1 MNRKMLVI
9 ILSLC
14 LIIGVGVAGTV
25 MMTGGSDTV
34 GCEVEFSADQVTL
47 YRAVDGESSMSFDVA
62 SLPSPVTIS
71 EELEGADG
79 SVWYGLTGEDWHNI
93 VGEYTYIKALDCK
106 VIEKVEQA
114 PIEAVE
120 LTGDIVINSEDTQL
134 SAEIVDDSKVAEIE
148 SGLSIPVAEENVS
161 RETYCFDIHA
171 EKDET
176 TTVSVSGIAKP
187 GSTVNVYHMYDED
200 DYTQYEALPCTVKE
214 DGTVTFETD
223 SFSEFYFTVDFHN
236 GDKVFSIEGMSSVL
250 LSEVFSR
257 LEIEENALDATSVVF
272 SDPSLISIEQQD
284 NGDWL
289 LTSLAAFNTEETLT
303 VTFSDG
309 HQYVMTVTDATM
321 YTLFDS
327 PAIKIW
333 WYTTDLALSSY
344 GQNVKVYAYD
354 PNSSDG
360 KGALL
365 ASDTTK
371 HDGANGTH
379 FHCESYE
386 SSDPNA
392 KYYLFYVA
400 GTGNKSYNTVSN
412 KTSETPSRTAV
423 ILTYRGGRVQPKYR
437 WMDIVAVEAQTW
449 DTGYCTIKQMSTF
462 STGYSWRN
470 VRLEV
475 WDYDAGGYVTKWTS
489 PSVIFNDK
497 DMDTGDLDIRNID
510 KSKFENASIS
520 FEGSTYVVRL
530 KPYLVDI
537 TAKELSKDTVKG
549 TALAGKEYG
558 TSGISNVYISGDF
571 YHKNSEISNSKSCTA
586 KVLIRENFTLRA
598 ELKDDYVFDGWYDQ
612 NGKKVSSDLKYTAQ
626 AVQGQPMTYYARAVE
641 KRDLYVDC
649 YYRAANGRYGAAWGI
664 DGSSD
669 GYRLTLTGS
678 DISNYYENGGNWYV
692 IANKNMSDAATYSG
706 SVRIKTVTDFYGNV
720 IRTLDDPNAT
730 VVGLKNPNDKFYTN
744 TGRPYYGSYTT
755 SDGRVMP
762 FWKAGVGLDIAP
774 LDYVYFDAGTEHLSD
789 PVWRYGYQWSYSTW
803 SYDIF
808 NRTWTEHPHQVSYP
822 ATLPGIPVIKD
833 PGRINFVYKE
843 EKVAG
848 DNNFYLRY
856 HANGLGISNVPAT
869 QSELDTN
876 QTSYW
881 FTVQGLSKNIVGTN
895 EDGVEVSA
903 TPTRKGHTFVG
914 WSTNRF
920 HDPSDTTSSDIW
932 TSEKFNQE
940 IKTDADFNNRQ
951 IEVKLSSILPH
962 TGIGNL
968 YAIWDKNSNDIT
980 VTYHWN
986 DGRDGDDT
994 YKTQTFTKGHYLNLT
1009 DKPAD
1014 PTREG
1019 YTFAGWYY
1027 DEDCN
1032 EDSAVKWVDVTDN
1045 KLYGD
1050 TEVYARWTV
1059 KITGKSMVS
1068 LGDKKGDQTIG
1079 GGIKEIKITD
1089 NNVNDIDKSLLTK
1102 KSITGSYD
1110 AYEVFRL
1117 EVVVNDGYR
1126 FIGWYDS
1133 NAVDSQGRPTG
1144 NLVSTN
1150 PVLSGKATKN
1160 TTYYAR
1166 AVEESL
1172 LAVDYYVRL
1181 SNGRFVYA
1189 SDWQTNR
1196 MIYGV
1201 EVTKDYS
1208 SNHNWYL
1215 IANYGLISDGT
1226 KEGTVKRVFKDD
1238 TNAMLI
1244 GTANPND
1251 TAYSEYHGFKTS
1263 YFQDKTQGHYD
1274 FRYYGY
1280 KESDGSITQVPFK
1293 KAGVGLDFVTLN
1305 NVYYDADMRSSGSK
1319 ISGQTWK
1326 YGYQWTTSYWTYTIK
1341 GGWQEHKINWELEDI
1356 PIYEDEGRVNFVY
1369 EKETK
1374 AGDNSFYLYYHSNL
1388 DGSDFRVRNIPGS
1401 QSKLKIDEQSYW
1413 FGVAGLVPSSAQPKA
1428 TARLS
1433 SLGKTATFVGWSTN
1447 PQHDPNDP
1455 NGMYTPGKYYD
1466 DLDNQQIEV
1475 KLNEGSNNGTCHL
1488 YAIWKITKNGSD
1500 VDPTL
1505 TFDLNYSDKDQTSA
1519 PDKDNPD
1526 DPDVSNIWKQVT
1538 VPKGT
1543 CVDLKGEQPT
1553 RSGYVF
1559 AGWYSTRSC
1568 DPGTEFDVP
1577 NTPINTDGTVYAKW
1591 LPTYTVHY
1599 YYEGTTDKAAP
1610 DKISSDGYGIGAV
1623 VTEDAINIA
1632 NCKLVGEAKKS
1643 LTIGNDVKENVIIFY
1658 YSRQATYTVNYYKDS
1673 VSDGNFLDSVQLP
1686 GIVGDVITLN
1696 TGTEPG
1702 QLDYKRPQGYKSGEQ
1717 VEKDITVASDNSA
1730 VVNVVYKP
1738 DIASYTVECYIMNTD
1753 GSYSSSPNRSESGTG
1768 QVGST
1773 ATADTGVEHWIT
1785 DGDADAF
1792 AFDKANPNNVTSAT
1806 IKGDGSTV
1814 LKVYL
1819 SRNQYTLTWV
1829 VTKDDDGSYRIGD
1842 SVKYYYNQ
1850 KITQATVDI
1859 PDHYDFDNW
1868 AKGGVQ
1874 WPERMPKHDVSIAG
1888 ELIRQRTDL
1897 VISKSG
1903 MKSGETAIF
1912 TVTGKGLGSSGLTVM
1927 VQNGES
1933 VTVKGLAVGESY
1945 TITEGGW
1952 SWKYEATA
1960 PVSRTLTNGSI
1971 EKVSFNNI
1979 PKSISWLT
1987 DEFYK
1992 DNKFGA

>member
-79 SVWYGLTGEDWHNI
+79 SVWYGLTGEDWYNI
-93 VGEYTYIKALDCK
+93 VGDYTYIKATDCK
-106 VIEKVEQA
+106 LIEKVDET

-134 SAEIVDDSKVAEIE
+134 SAEVVEDSKVAEIE
-148 SGLSIPVAEENVS
+148 NGLAIPVVDENVS

-187 GSTVNVYHMYDED
+187 GSTVNVYHMYDEN
-200 DYTQYEALPCTVKE
+200 DYTKYEILPCTVKE

-236 GDKVFSIEGMSSVL
+236 GDKTFSIDGMSSVL
-250 LSEVFSR
+250 LSEIFAQ
-257 LEIEENALDATSVVF
+257 LEIDENALDATSVVF
-272 SDPSLISIEQQD
+272 SDPSLISVTQQE

-289 LTSLAAFNTEETLT
+289 LTSLAAFDTEETLT

-309 HQYVMTVTDATM
+309 HQYVMRVTDAAQ

-344 GQNVKVYAYD
+344 GQDVKVYSYD
-354 PNSSDG
+354 PNGSKG
-360 KGALL
+360 RGALL
-365 ASDTTK
+365 ASGTTK

-400 GTGNKSYNTVSN
+400 DTGKKDYNTVSN

-423 ILTYRGGRVQPKYR
+423 ILTYRGGLVQPRYR

-489 PSVIFNDK
+489 PSVIFNNK

-549 TALAGKEYG
+549 TALVGKEYG
-558 TSGISNVYISGDF
+558 TSGINKVYISGDF

-641 KRDLYVDC
+641 KNPLYIDS
-649 YYRAANGRYGAAWGI
+649 YYRAGNGLYGCAYGIAGDPNSYRIDLTGSGITNNYANGRNWYIVVGHGLI
-664 DGSSD
+664 SD
-669 GYRLTLTGS
+669 GTRQRDITITGTLGDEVDT
-678 DISNYYENGGNWYV
+678 
-692 IANKNMSDAATYSG
+692 
-706 SVRIKTVTDFYGNV
+706 
-720 IRTLDDPNAT
+720 NAMA
-730 VVGLKNPNDKFYTN
+730 VGTNNPND
-744 TGRPYYGSYTT
+744 GYYGTT
-755 SDGRVMP
+755 GKYYYGTYNLNGEQIK
-762 FWKAGVGLDIAP
+762 FWKAGVGLDIAA
-774 LDYVYFDAGTEHLSD
+774 LGYVRYQAADQ
-789 PVWRYGYQWSYSTW
+789 VWKYAYQWTYSTW
-803 SYDIF
+803 KYDF
-808 NRTWTEHPHQVSYP
+808 TNRTWIETKHPVSFP
-822 ATLPGIPVIKD
+822 LSFKEGIPVPLDK
-833 PGRINFVYKE
+833 GRINFLYKQDP
-843 EKVAG
+843 KPG
-848 DNNFYLRY
+848 TNSFYLKY
-856 HANGLGISNVPAT
+856 YANGLGVSNIPSM
-869 QSELDTN
+869 QSEKDLAYD
-876 QTSYW
+876 SYW
-881 FTVQGLSKNIVGTN
+881 FTVDGLATDDMLPIR
-895 EDGVEVSA
+895 DGY
-903 TPTRKGHTFVG
+903 TFIG

-932 TSEKFNQE
+932 TQEKFNKPITSNE
-940 IKTDADFNNRQ
+940 DFKNRQ
-951 IEVKLSSILPH
+951 IEVKANTILNPER
-962 TGIGNL
+962 L
-968 YAIWDKNSNDIT
+968 YAIWDKNSNEIT

-994 YKTQTFTKGHYLNLT
+994 YKTQTFNKGHYLTLP
-1009 DKPAD
+1009 DKPSD
-1014 PTREG
+1014 PKRDG

-1032 EDSAVKWVDVTDN
+1032 EDSAVKWIDVTDN

-1059 KITGKSMVS
+1059 NITGQSMKS
-1068 LGDKKGDQTIG
+1068 LGDKYGAYADER
-1079 GGIKEIKITD
+1079 GGISEIKITD
-1089 NNVNDIDKSLLTK
+1089 GNVNSKDRYVTGK
-1102 KSITGSYD
+1102 KITGTYD
-1110 AYEVFRL
+1110 SYEVFRM
-1117 EVVVNDGYR
+1117 EAVVRDGYR

-1133 NAVDSQGRPTG
+1133 DEIDNQGRPLG
-1144 NLVSTN
+1144 NLISTN
-1150 PVLSGKATKN
+1150 PVLDGKAAKN
-1160 TTYYAR
+1160 TTYYAS

-1201 EVTKDYS
+1201 EVSRDYS

-1215 IANYGLISDGT
+1215 VANYGLIGDGT

-1238 TNAMLI
+1238 THAMLI
-1244 GTANPND
+1244 GTANAND
-1251 TAYSEYHGFKTS
+1251 TFYSGYNGFKTS
-1263 YFQDKTQGHYD
+1263 YFQGKDKGHYD
-1274 FRYYGY
+1274 FSYYNY
-1280 KESDGSITQVPFK
+1280 TESDGSITKVPFK

-1305 NVYYDADMRSSGSK
+1305 NIYYDASMTSSGS
-1319 ISGQTWK
+1319 SVGGQTWK

-1341 GGWQEHKINWELEDI
+1341 GGWQEHKIKWELEDI
-1356 PIYEDEGRVNFVY
+1356 PVYEDEGRVNFVY

-1374 AGDNSFYLYYHSNL
+1374 DGDNSFYLYYHSNL
-1388 DGSDFRVRNIPGS
+1388 DSDFRVQNIPS
-1401 QSKLKIDEQSYW
+1401 TQSKLKIDEQSYW
-1413 FGVAGLVPSSAQPKA
+1413 FGIQGLVPKSIQPKA
-1428 TARLS
+1428 TAKLS
-1433 SLGKTATFVGWSTN
+1433 GLGKTATFVGWSTD
-1447 PQHDPNDP
+1447 PQHDPDNPD
-1455 NGMYTPGKYYD
+1455 GLYTADKYYEN
-1466 DLDNQQIEV
+1466 LDNQQIEV
-1475 KLNEGSNNGTCHL
+1475 KLNNGNKGTLHL
-1488 YAIWKITKNGSD
+1488 YAIWKIKSGGGDT
-1500 VDPTL
+1500 DPTL
-1505 TFDLNYSDKDQTSA
+1505 TFDLNYLDKDQTSA
-1519 PDKDNPD
+1519 PDQDDPF

-1538 VPKGT
+1538 VKKGT
-1543 CVDLKGEQPT
+1543 CVNLNGEEPT
-1553 RSGYVF
+1553 RDGYQF
-1559 AGWYSTRSC
+1559 AGWYSTRTC

-1577 NTPINTDGTVYAKW
+1577 NTPIHTDGVVYAKW
-1591 LPTYTVHY
+1591 LPKYTVHY

-1610 DKISSDGYGIGAV
+1610 DKIGDAQEVGAV
-1623 VTEDAINIA
+1623 VTENAIDIA
-1632 NCKLVGEAKKS
+1632 NTKLVGDKTKT
-1643 LTIGNDVKENVIIFY
+1643 LTITNSFADNVIIFY
-1658 YSRQATYTVNYYKDS
+1658 YSRQATYTINYYKDS
-1673 VSDGNFLDSVQLP
+1673 VSDGNFLGSATVA
-1686 GIVGDVITLN
+1686 GIVGNKIVVPD
-1696 TGTEPG
+1696 GSASG
-1702 QLDYKRPQGYKSGEQ
+1702 QLDFKRPQGYKAGVQ
-1717 VEKDITVASDNSA
+1717 VDKDVTVKVDNSA
-1730 VVNVVYKP
+1730 VVNVVYAP
-1738 DIASYTVECYIMNTD
+1738 DIAAYTVECYIMNTD
-1753 GSYSSSPNRSESGTG
+1753 GSYSSTPNRAENGSG

-1773 ATADTGVEHWIT
+1773 ASANTSPAHWIT
-1785 DGDADAF
+1785 DGDDDAF
-1792 AFDKANPNNVTSAT
+1792 AFDKDNANNIISAP
-1806 IKGDGSTV
+1806 ISGDGSTV

-1829 VTKDDDGSYRIGD
+1829 VTKDDDSSYRVGD

-1850 KITQATVDI
+1850 KVTEATVDV
-1859 PDHYDFDNW
+1859 PEFYDFDNW

-1874 WPERMPKHDVSIAG
+1874 WPEKMPKSDVSIAG

-1927 VQNGES
+1927 VQNDES
-1933 VTVKGLAVGESY
+1933 VTIKGLAVGEQY

-1952 SWKYEATA
+1952 SWKYEAKN
-1960 PVSRTLTNGSI
+1960 PVSRTLVNGSI

-1979 PKSISWLT
+1979 PKNISWLT